1 MEIGR
6 YVKQLEGYKS
16 FIPYDFPP
24 AEITNFDDKIIA
36 KHSKAI
42 RLVGKLDGITELLP
56 DKDWFLTMFVRK
68 DASSSS
74 QIEGTNATMAD
85 SIERENIEPAS
96 GVSEDVDD
104 ILHYIKALNYGVGR
118 LENFPFTIRF
128 IRELH
133 EKLMTGARATQNP
146 YPGELRTTQNWVG
159 GTTIQNAKYVPPTP
173 EEMKRSLSDLEKF
186 IHSNKLETLP
196 LVKAGLLHAQ
206 FETIHPFNDGNGRTG
221 RMLVTMF
228 LWHEKL
234 LGMPILYLSD
244 YFKRHQKLYYE
255 KISNYH
261 DGEVAEWT
269 DFFLDGV
276 IDIADSAIL
285 TCEKITKLR
294 EKDMMKIQQMN
305 KAASESSMKM
315 LVNLYKMPIVGVAD
329 VAKWTGHTRQGAYK
343 DIERLVEVG
352 ILTPMKQGENVYA
365 QKWKYAEYLG
375 LFE

>member
-1 MEIGR
+1 MKIGR
-6 YVKQLEGYKS
+6 YIQQLEGYRS

-24 AEITNFDDKIIA
+24 EEIANFDDNIIT

-42 RLVGKLDGITELLP
+42 RLVGKLDGITQLLP
-56 DKDWFLTMFVRK
+56 DKDWFLTMFIRK

-74 QIEGTNATMAD
+74 QIEGTNATLED
-85 SIERENIEPAS
+85 SIKQENIEPAS
-96 GVSEDVDD
+96 GIAQDVDD
-104 ILHYIKALNYGVGR
+104 ILHYIQALNYGVER

-133 EKLMTGARATQNP
+133 KKLMTKARFTQNP
-146 YPGELRTTQNWVG
+146 YPGELRTAQNWVG
-159 GTTIQNAKYVPPTP
+159 GTTIQNAKYIPPTP

-196 LVKAGLLHAQ
+196 LVKAALLHAQ

-234 LGMPILYLSD
+234 LEIPILYLSE

-255 KISNYH
+255 KLQNYH
-261 DGEVAEWT
+261 DGEVAEWV

-276 IDIADSAIL
+276 IDIAESAIL

-294 EKDMMKIQQMN
+294 EKDMIKIQQMS
-305 KAASESSMKM
+305 KTASESSIKI
-315 LVNLYKMPIVGVAD
+315 LINLYKMPIVGIAD
-329 VAKWTGHTRQGAYK
+329 IAKWTGHTRQGAYK
-343 DIERLVEVG
+343 DIERLVKSN
-352 ILTPMKQGENVYA
+352 ILTPIKQGENVYA
-365 QKWKYAEYLG
+365 QKWKYAEYLS

>member
-6 YVKQLEGYKS
+6 YVQQLEGYKS

-104 ILHYIKALNYGVGR
+104 ILHYIKALNYGVER

-244 YFKRHQKLYYE
+244 YFRRHQKLYYE
-255 KISNYH
+255 KIGNYH

-343 DIERLVEVG
+343 DIERLMEVG

>member
-6 YVKQLEGYKS
+6 YVQQLEGYKS

-24 AEITNFDDKIIA
+24 AESTNFDDKIIA

-104 ILHYIKALNYGVGR
+104 ILHYIKALNYGVER

-133 EKLMTGARATQNP
+133 EKLMTRARATQNP

-159 GTTIQNAKYVPPTP
+159 GTMIQNAKYVPPTP
-173 EEMKRSLSDLEKF
+173 EEMKRALSDLEKF

-244 YFKRHQKLYYE
+244 YFRRHQKLYYE
-255 KISNYH
+255 KIGNYH

-343 DIERLVEVG
+343 DIERLMEVG

>member
-6 YVKQLEGYKS
+6 YIQQPTGYRA
-16 FIPYDFPP
+16 FTPYDFPP
-24 AEITNFDDKIIA
+24 KDLANFDDKIIT

-74 QIEGTNATMAD
+74 QIEGTNATIAD

-104 ILHYIKALNYGVGR
+104 ILHYIKALNYGIER
-118 LENFPFTIRF
+118 LETFPFTIRF

-133 EKLMTGARATQNP
+133 EKLMTEARSTGNP
-146 YPGELRTTQNWVG
+146 HPGELRTTQNWVG
-159 GTTIQNAKYVPPTP
+159 GTTIENAKYIPPAP
-173 EEMKRSLSDLEKF
+173 EEMKKSLSDLEKF

-234 LGMPILYLSD
+234 LEMPILYLSD
-244 YFKRHQKLYYE
+244 FFKRHQKIYYE
-255 KISNYH
+255 KINNYH
-261 DGEVAEWT
+261 DGEVVEWI

-276 IDIADSAIL
+276 INIADSAIL
-285 TCEKITKLR
+285 TCGKITRLR
-294 EKDMMKIQQMN
+294 EKDIMIIGQMN

-315 LVNLYKMPIVGVAD
+315 LVNLYKMPIIGVAD

-343 DIERLVEVG
+343 DIERLVEAG
-352 ILTPMKQGENVYA
+352 ILTPIKQGDNVYA
-365 QKWKYAEYLG
+365 QKWKYAEYLK

>member
-6 YVKQLEGYKS
+6 YIQQLEGYKS

-24 AEITNFDDKIIA
+24 EEIANFNDNIIT
-36 KHSKAI
+36 KHSQAI
-42 RLVGKLDGITELLP
+42 RLVGKLDGITQLLP
-56 DKDWFLTMFVRK
+56 DKDWFLTMFIRK

-74 QIEGTNATMAD
+74 QIEGTNATLED
-85 SIERENIEPAS
+85 SIKQENIEPSS
-96 GVSEDVDD
+96 GIAQDVDD
-104 ILHYIKALNYGVGR
+104 ILHYIRALNYGVER

-133 EKLMTGARATQNP
+133 KKLMTEARSTQNP

-159 GTTIQNAKYVPPTP
+159 GTTIQNAKYIPPTP

-196 LVKAGLLHAQ
+196 LVKAALLHAQ

-228 LWHEKL
+228 LWYKKL
-234 LGMPILYLSD
+234 LEIPILYLSE

-255 KISNYH
+255 KIHNYH
-261 DGEVAEWT
+261 DGEVAEWI

-276 IDIADSAIL
+276 IDIAESAIL

-294 EKDMMKIQQMN
+294 EKDMIKIQQMS
-305 KAASESSMKM
+305 KTASESSIKI
-315 LVNLYKMPIVGVAD
+315 LINLYKMPIVGIAD
-329 VAKWTGHTRQGAYK
+329 IAKWTGHTRQGAYK
-343 DIERLVEVG
+343 DIERLVKSN
-352 ILTPMKQGENVYA
+352 ILTPIKQGENVYA
-365 QKWKYAEYLG
+365 QKWKYAEYLS

>member
-6 YVKQLEGYKS
+6 YVQQLKGYKS
-16 FIPYDFPP
+16 FIPYTFPP
-24 AEITNFDDKIIA
+24 KDIINFNDKIIA
-36 KHSKAI
+36 QHSKAI

-85 SIERENIEPAS
+85 SIEQENIEPAS
-96 GVSEDVDD
+96 NVSKDVDD
-104 ILHYIKALNYGVGR
+104 ILHYIKALNYGVER

-133 EKLMTGARATQNP
+133 KKLMTGARATQNP

-159 GTTIQNAKYVPPTP
+159 GTTIQNAKYIPPTP

-186 IHSNKLETLP
+186 IHSDELETLP

-221 RMLVTMF
+221 RILVTMF

-244 YFKRHQKLYYE
+244 YFKRYQKLYYE
-255 KISNYH
+255 KINNYH
-261 DGEVAEWT
+261 DGEVTEWI
-269 DFFLDGV
+269 DFFLNGV
-276 IDIADSAIL
+276 IDIANSAIL

-305 KAASESSMKM
+305 KVTSESSMKI
-315 LVNLYKMPIVGVAD
+315 LVNLYKIPIVGVAD
-329 VAKWTGHTRQGAYK
+329 IAKWTGHTRQGAYK
-343 DIERLVEVG
+343 DINRLIETG
-352 ILTPMKQGENVYA
+352 ILTPIKKGENIYA
-365 QKWKYAEYLG
+365 QKWKYAEYLS

>member
-6 YVKQLEGYKS
+6 YVQQLEGYKS

-104 ILHYIKALNYGVGR
+104 ILHYIKALNYGVRR

-186 IHSNKLETLP
+186 IHSNTLETLP

-329 VAKWTGHTRQGAYK
+329 IAKWTGHTRQGAYK
-343 DIERLVEVG
+343 DIERLMEVG

>member
-6 YVKQLEGYKS
+6 YIQQPTGYKA

-24 AEITNFDDKIIA
+24 KDLANFDDKIIA

-74 QIEGTNATMAD
+74 QIEGTNATIAD

-104 ILHYIKALNYGVGR
+104 ILHYIKALNYGVER
-118 LENFPFTIRF
+118 LETFPFTVRF

-133 EKLMTGARATQNP
+133 EKLMTGARSTGNP
-146 YPGELRTTQNWVG
+146 HPGELRTTQNWVG
-159 GTTIQNAKYVPPTP
+159 GTTIENAKYVPPAPDET
-173 EEMKRSLSDLEKF
+173 KKALSDLEKF
-186 IHSNKLETLP
+186 IHSSKLETLP

-234 LGMPILYLSD
+234 LEMPILYLSD
-244 YFKRHQKLYYE
+244 YFKRHQKIYYE
-255 KISNYH
+255 KINNYH

-276 IDIADSAIL
+276 IDIANSAIL

-294 EKDMMKIQQMN
+294 EKDIITIGQMN

-352 ILTPMKQGENVYA
+352 ILTPTKQGDNVYA
-365 QKWKYAEYLG
+365 QKWKYAEYLK

>member
-1 MEIGR
+1 MKIGR
-6 YVKQLEGYKS
+6 YLQQPNGYKA

-85 SIERENIEPAS
+85 SIERENIEPGS

-186 IHSNKLETLP
+186 IHSNTLETLP

-255 KISNYH
+255 RISNYH

-305 KAASESSMKM
+305 KAASETSMKM

-343 DIERLVEVG
+343 DIERLMEVG

>member
-1 MEIGR
+1 MKIGR
-6 YVKQLEGYKS
+6 YIQQLEGYRS

-24 AEITNFDDKIIA
+24 EEIANFDDNIIT

-42 RLVGKLDGITELLP
+42 RLVGKLDGITQLLP
-56 DKDWFLTMFVRK
+56 DKDWFLTMFIRK

-74 QIEGTNATMAD
+74 QIEGTNATLED
-85 SIERENIEPAS
+85 SIKQENIEPAS
-96 GVSEDVDD
+96 GIAQDVDD
-104 ILHYIKALNYGVGR
+104 ILHYIQALNYGVER

-133 EKLMTGARATQNP
+133 KKLMTKARFTQNP
-146 YPGELRTTQNWVG
+146 YPGELRTAQNWVG
-159 GTTIQNAKYVPPTP
+159 GTTIQNAKYIPPTP

-196 LVKAGLLHAQ
+196 LVKAALLHAQ

-228 LWHEKL
+228 LWHENL
-234 LGMPILYLSD
+234 LEIPILYLSE

-255 KISNYH
+255 KLQNYH
-261 DGEVAEWT
+261 DGEVAEWV

-276 IDIADSAIL
+276 IDIAESAIL

-294 EKDMMKIQQMN
+294 EKDMMKIQQMS
-305 KAASESSMKM
+305 KTASESSMKV
-315 LVNLYKMPIVGVAD
+315 LINLYKMPIVGIAD
-329 VAKWTGHTRQGAYK
+329 IAKWTEHTRQGAYK
-343 DIERLVEVG
+343 DIERLVKSD
-352 ILTPMKQGENVYA
+352 ILTPIKQGENIYA
-365 QKWKYAEYLG
+365 QKWKYAEYLS

>member
-6 YVKQLEGYKS
+6 YVQQLEGYKS

-104 ILHYIKALNYGVGR
+104 ILHYIKALNYGVER

-173 EEMKRSLSDLEKF
+173 EEMKRALSDLEKF
-186 IHSNKLETLP
+186 IHSNTLETLP

-234 LGMPILYLSD
+234 LEMPILYLSD

-343 DIERLVEVG
+343 DIERLMEVG

>member
-1 MEIGR
+1 
-6 YVKQLEGYKS
+6 
-16 FIPYDFPP
+16 
-24 AEITNFDDKIIA
+24 
-36 KHSKAI
+36 
-42 RLVGKLDGITELLP
+42 
-56 DKDWFLTMFVRK
+56 
-68 DASSSS
+68 
-74 QIEGTNATMAD
+74 
-85 SIERENIEPAS
+85 
-96 GVSEDVDD
+96 
-104 ILHYIKALNYGVGR
+104 
-118 LENFPFTIRF
+118 
-128 IRELH
+128 
-133 EKLMTGARATQNP
+133 
-146 YPGELRTTQNWVG
+146 
-159 GTTIQNAKYVPPTP
+159 
-173 EEMKRSLSDLEKF
+173 
-186 IHSNKLETLP
+186 
-196 LVKAGLLHAQ
+196 
-206 FETIHPFNDGNGRTG
+206 
-221 RMLVTMF
+221 MLVTMF

-343 DIERLVEVG
+343 DIERLLEVG